1 MNSLHCQ
8 DDDFGTGLEEPERT
22 AFAFKDR
29 GYFKS
34 PFSSCD
40 KLNALKETT
49 AVARATGLQG
59 GAGRVLFSLR
69 ALDFC

>member
-1 MNSLHCQ
+1 MTTSAP
-8 DDDFGTGLEEPERT
+8 GLMSQRAT
-22 AFAFKDR
+22 FTFKDR
-29 GYFKS
+29 GYFKRL
-34 PFSSCD
+34 FSSCD

-59 GAGRVLFSLR
+59 GTGRVLFSLQ